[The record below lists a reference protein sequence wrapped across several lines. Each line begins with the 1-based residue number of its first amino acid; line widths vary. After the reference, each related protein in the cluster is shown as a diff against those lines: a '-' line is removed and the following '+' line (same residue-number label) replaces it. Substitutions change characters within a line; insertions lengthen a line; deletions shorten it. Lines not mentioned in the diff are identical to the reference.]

1 MASHTRYGQTI
12 PDGRIHGDDKEHI
25 VQAWSRE
32 QESDK
37 RPDSFIPPSFPG
49 FIPPHMQVP
58 SMSSIQQPM
67 LQHTYNYARPRVS
80 TEVEVLQDIATS
92 LRAIQRAV
100 EDISTTARRIEN
112 NQILGRQGGQDGK

>member
-1 MASHTRYGQTI
+1 MALRDRHGKII
-12 PDGRIHGDDKEHI
+12 PDGRIHGDSKESI

-37 RPDSFIPPSFPG
+37 QPGSFIPPSFPG
-49 FIPPHMQVP
+49 FIPPPIPPYMQVSP
-58 SMSSIQQPM
+58 IPPM
-67 LQHTYNYARPRVS
+67 LQHTYNYGKPRVP

-100 EDISTTARRIEN
+100 EDISATARRIET
-112 NQILGRQGGQDGK
+112 NQILGRQGGQDGR

>member
-1 MASHTRYGQTI
+1 MALHTRYGQDI

-37 RPDSFIPPSFPG
+37 QPSSFIPPSFPG
-49 FIPPHMQVP
+49 FMPPHMQVP
-58 SMSSIQQPM
+58 PM
-67 LQHTYNYARPRVS
+67 APMPQYAYTYGKPRVP

-100 EDISTTARRIEN
+100 EDISATARRIEN
-112 NQILGRQGGQDGK
+112 NQILGKQGGQDGR